1 MVDTAKGPMIPTA
14 EESPPDP
21 ILDPFWQRF
30 LPAIEDEIKSVLD
43 SADHD
48 YRLYYGMMA
57 YHLGWVDDAFRP
69 GMERAGKR
77 IRPFVCL
84 LVCSAAGGEW
94 RWALPAAA
102 AIELLHNFSLI
113 HDDIEDDSAT
123 RRSRPTVWSLWG
135 IPQAINAGDSMFALA
150 YHALTRLSRIHLPPD
165 AVAQIWQIFTEACIH
180 LTKGQHLDMLFETQ
194 NNVTVED
201 YLKMIAGKT
210 AALLAATT
218 QIGAI
223 VGAADRQA
231 QMHYG
236 AFGRNVGL
244 AFQAYD
250 DILGVWGDEDET
262 GKSTASDIL
271 ARKKTLPI
279 LYGLSQSAELREHFA
294 EHELDVDRVVQL
306 MDSVGAK
313 RFALEI
319 AQQYSDAAL
328 AHLDAARPSGE
339 AGAALRLL
347 TAQLIRRRS

>member
-1 MVDTAKGPMIPTA
+1 VKQIQKEPAVDAVLEP
-14 EESPPDP
+14 
-21 ILDPFWQRF
+21 LWQQF
-30 LPAIEDEIKSVLD
+30 LPAIDDEIKSVLD
-43 SADHD
+43 STDHD
-48 YRLYYGMMA
+48 YRSYYGMMA
-57 YHLGWVDDAFRP
+57 YHLGWVDKAFQP
-69 GMERAGKR
+69 GAERAGKR
-77 IRPFVCL
+77 IRPLVCL

-113 HDDIEDDSAT
+113 HDDIEDNSAT
-123 RRSRPTVWSLWG
+123 RRGRPTVWSLWG

-150 YHALTRLSRIHLPPD
+150 YYALTRLSRIHLPSH
-165 AVAQIWQIFTEACIH
+165 AIAQIWQIFTEACIH
-180 LTKGQHLDMLFETQ
+180 LTKGQHLDMLYETQ
-194 NNVTVED
+194 HHVSVDD

-223 VGAADRQA
+223 VGGADEETET
-231 QMHYG
+231 HYG

-244 AFQAYD
+244 AFQVYD
-250 DILGVWGDEDET
+250 DVLGIWGDENKT

-279 LYGLSQSAELREHFA
+279 LYALGQSSELRDRFTER
-294 EHELDVDRVVQL
+294 ELDVDTVVRL

-319 AQQYSDAAL
+319 AQRYSDAAVS
-328 AHLDAARPSGE
+328 HLDAARPSGP
-339 AGAALRLL
+339 AGEALRLL
-347 TAQLIRRRS
+347 TAQLIQRRS

>member
-1 MVDTAKGPMIPTA
+1 VKPTREQPSADTVLEP
-14 EESPPDP
+14 
-21 ILDPFWQRF
+21 LWQQF
-30 LPAIEDEIKSVLD
+30 LPAIEGEIKSVLD

-69 GMERAGKR
+69 GTERAGKR
-77 IRPFVCL
+77 IRPLVCL

-94 RWALPAAA
+94 QRGLPAAA

-123 RRSRPTVWSLWG
+123 RRGRPTVWSLWG

-150 YHALTRLSRIHLPPD
+150 YHALTRLDQACLAPP
-165 AVAQIWQIFTEACIH
+165 AVAHIWEIFTKACIH
-180 LTKGQHLDMLFETQ
+180 LTKGQHLDMLFEAQ
-194 NNVTVED
+194 AHVTVED

-210 AALLAATT
+210 AALLAATAR
-218 QIGAI
+218 IGA
-223 VGAADRQA
+223 VVAGADQDTEA
-231 QMHYG
+231 HYD

-244 AFQAYD
+244 AFQVYD
-250 DILGVWGDEDET
+250 DILGVWGNEDET
-262 GKSTASDIL
+262 GKSTDSDIL

-279 LYGLSQSAELREHFA
+279 LYALDQSPELREHFA
-294 EHELDVDRVVQL
+294 ERELDVGWVVQL

-313 RFALEI
+313 SFALDI
-319 AQQYSDAAL
+319 ARQYSDAAV
-328 AHLDAARPSGE
+328 AHLAAARP
-339 AGAALRLL
+339 AGAAGEALHRL